1 MFFATTYALSSTKYV
16 VVFRLHVSACDRTT
30 AVSLLRE
37 LLELVSEKVGG
48 GLVNEMGNNKGEV
61 SLKIEDLIP
70 NGKAKKPLWSRGV
83 DMLSYSV
90 SSLRLTNL
98 KFKDTGSP
106 RSSQVV
112 RLQMNQNET
121 KKILAVSRFMNA

>member
-1 MFFATTYALSSTKYV
+1 M
-16 VVFRLHVSACDRTT
+16 
-30 AVSLLRE
+30 
-37 LLELVSEKVGG
+37 
-48 GLVNEMGNNKGEV
+48 
-61 SLKIEDLIP
+61 KIEDLIP
-70 NGKAKKPLWSRGV
+70 NGKAKKPLRSRGV

-98 KFKDTGSP
+98 KFKDTRSP

-121 KKILAVSRFMNA
+121 EKILAVS

>member
-1 MFFATTYALSSTKYV
+1 LPHGWGCPSPKSCWAYPRALGDQE
-16 VVFRLHVSACDRTT
+16 DR
-30 AVSLLRE
+30 
-37 LLELVSEKVGG
+37 G
-48 GLVNEMGNNKGEV
+48 GLVNEMGKNKGEV

-70 NGKAKKPLWSRGV
+70 NRKAKKPLWARGV

-90 SSLRLTNL
+90 ASLGLTNL
-98 KFKDTGSP
+98 KFKDTRSP

-121 KKILAVSRFMNA
+121 QKILVVS

>member
-1 MFFATTYALSSTKYV
+1 M
-16 VVFRLHVSACDRTT
+16 
-30 AVSLLRE
+30 SLLRE

-48 GLVNEMGNNKGEV
+48 GLVNEMRNNKGEV

-70 NGKAKKPLWSRGV
+70 NGKAKKPLWSRRV

-121 KKILAVSRFMNA
+121 KKILAVS

>member
-37 LLELVSEKVGG
+37 LLESVSEKVGG

-121 KKILAVSRFMNA
+121 KKILAVS